1 MNRILPYILI
11 GSLTAVPL
19 LAQAAGPAARLNDL
33 TTHTGHVLEGSP
45 TVKINNQPAARV
57 GDFANCP
64 LYSGLV
70 PHIGGNISS
79 GSSSVSINGLP
90 AARVGDIII
99 ENGAVS
105 SVQIGSANVII
116 GD

>member
-1 MNRILPYILI
+1 MNSTLQYIPIAILALL
-11 GSLTAVPL
+11 SLQ
-19 LAQAAGPAARLNDL
+19 AQAAGPAARLNDL

-45 TVKINNQPAARV
+45 TVRVNGQPAARV

-64 LYSGLV
+64 LFTGFV
-70 PHIGGNISS
+70 PHVGGDISS
-79 GSSSVSINGLP
+79 GSSTVRINGLP
-90 AARVGDIII
+90 AARVGDIVI

-105 SVQIGSANVII
+105 SVQIGSNNVII